1 MEIFKKWVSILH
13 GFETENKV
21 TKYQG
26 DLASAGKLLI
36 QSYKD
41 YKSPISSFGRS
52 KYLQHCSRICWAY
65 LCLNTEGTISK
76 LSLTSPRLETCPVL

>member
-1 MEIFKKWVSILH
+1 MSILH
-13 GFETENKV
+13 GFEIEYKV
-21 TKYQG
+21 TKYQV

-41 YKSPISSFGRS
+41 HKSPISNFGS
-52 KYLQHCSRICWAY
+52 KYLQHGSRICWAY

-76 LSLTSPRLETCPVL
+76 LILTSPRLETCPVL